1 MKEHSAILPH
11 YSFDTPILQLAR
23 DCSLSIRQA
32 FEGVQIFGG
41 TGSGKTSGA
50 GRILAHGFLQLGFGG
65 LVLCA
70 KPDEAN
76 NWRRYAAETGRED
89 SFLFINGSPG
99 QGFNFLEYEM
109 KAYQHEGN
117 QVNNAV
123 ETFMQIMKA
132 ANHSENRQDNNPFGI
147 IRTGFIASLPHS
159 PAYGL
164 WWRFVGS
171 SVPHGHH
178 GPHR

>member
-11 YSFDTPILQLAR
+11 YSLDTPILQLAK

-41 TGSGKTSGA
+41 TGSGKTSGS
-50 GRILAHGFLQLGFGG
+50 GRTLAHGFLQLGFGG

-89 SFLFINGSPG
+89 SFLFIDGSPG

-109 KAYQHEGN
+109 KAYQHEGIGLHLVR
-117 QVNNAV
+117 QVCKRCDW
-123 ETFMQIMKA
+123 QIAIEPHPSGGM
-132 ANHSENRQDNNPFGI
+132 S
-147 IRTGFIASLPHS
+147 ASLHVMGR
-159 PAYGL
+159 ARGK
-164 WWRFVGS
+164 G
-171 SVPHGHH
+171 
-178 GPHR
+178 